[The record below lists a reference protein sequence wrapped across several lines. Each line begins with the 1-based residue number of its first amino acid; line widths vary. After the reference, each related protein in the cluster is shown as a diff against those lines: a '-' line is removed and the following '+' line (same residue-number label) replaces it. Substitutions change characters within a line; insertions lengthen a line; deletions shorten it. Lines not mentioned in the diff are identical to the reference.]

1 MKVDPRYL
9 RYLQAIDD
17 HGTFIRAAEEEGI
30 SQPALTNKIIILE
43 RQLGTQL
50 IDRGRFGARLNTFG
64 KLLLRHAKAIDAVL
78 DRAYLE
84 IELAKLGEGGTLVI
98 GATPISLIELLPRA
112 LRRMDE
118 ENPRI
123 RVSIIEG
130 FDDQLL
136 ELLLAG
142 EVDIIVGGMLV
153 GERQP
158 DIVGSHLIDLPLD
171 AVIGKASKLW
181 ERDDIS
187 FSELLEHDW
196 VLPSSGNVI
205 RSYVD
210 SIFVAAGENI
220 PSRTWTCTSL
230 HALKL
235 IIQYSKRV
243 SLMPSHAFAPES
255 DAGILKRLKLLGPTS
270 SRKLNVLR
278 LKHVPP
284 SPLLDPLIE
293 NLRDVATKI
302 SDRESRRDCS

>member
-1 MKVDPRYL
+1 MKIDPRYL

-17 HGTFIRAAEEEGI
+17 HGTFIRAAKEEGI
-30 SQPALTNKIIILE
+30 SQPALTNKISILE
-43 RQLGTQL
+43 RQLGTRL
-50 IDRGRFGARLNTFG
+50 IDRGRFGARLNVYG

-78 DRAYLE
+78 DRAFLE
-84 IELAKLGEGGTLVI
+84 IELAKLGEGGALVI
-98 GATPISLIELLPRA
+98 GATPISLIELVPRA

-118 ENPRI
+118 ENARI

-130 FDDQLL
+130 YDDQLL

-142 EVDIIVGGMLV
+142 EVDIIVGGLLV

-158 DIVGSHLIDLPLD
+158 DIVAEHLIDLPLD
-171 AVIGKASKLW
+171 AVIGRANKLW
-181 ERDDIS
+181 DRYDITL
-187 FSELLEHDW
+187 SELLEHDW
-196 VLPSSGNVI
+196 ALPESGSVI

-210 SIFVAAGENI
+210 AIFVASGETI
-220 PSRTWTCTSL
+220 PSRFWTCSSL

-235 IIQYSKRV
+235 IIQHSKRV
-243 SLMPSHAFAPES
+243 GLMPAHAFAPES
-255 DAGILKRLKLLGPTS
+255 DAGTLKRLKLLGPTS

-284 SPLLDPLIE
+284 SPLLDPLVE

-302 SDRESRRDCS
+302 SDRESYGGRS